1 MRGTHGKIVRF
12 AQPFEEAPSRERR
25 TGIPKGGSG
34 SRDRR
39 ADGKM
44 FLRNR
49 RRWRSMSKQ
58 SQQVN
63 AITFGQ
69 AE

>member
-1 MRGTHGKIVRF
+1 VRF
-12 AQPFEEAPSRERR
+12 AQPFEEAPSRENR
-25 TGIPKGGSG
+25 TGIPIEGP
-34 SRDRR
+34 
-39 ADGKM
+39 A
-44 FLRNR
+44 
-49 RRWRSMSKQ
+49 RRWQNVSQKSTPLALDVEKQ